1 MSVKTTNWYS
11 VLFCLHQ
18 SIVANESEKSIYLK
32 NKVIAEIH
40 QMVIIR
46 VRELRGCSF
55 VLLCFPNLWG

>member
-18 SIVANESEKSIYLK
+18 SIVANESEKSI
-32 NKVIAEIH
+32 KVIAEIH
-40 QMVIIR
+40 QMVLIR